1 MTTTELERRRQG
13 QIRGE
18 AAATEQERP
27 LLGDEAV
34 AIGAIHAGI
43 SGAYSYPGT
52 PATEILESVQRETR
66 GGPPAREGGVQCV
79 WSANEKVAYEEALGM
94 SYAGRRALVSFK
106 HVGLNVA
113 ADPFMNSAVTG
124 IEGGMVVA
132 VADDPGMHSS
142 QNEQDSRVY
151 SGFAL
156 IPCLEPATGQDAYEM
171 TREAFDLSERLGLPV
186 MLRLVTRL
194 AHSRSGVL
202 VGERR
207 PPNPLAPTANPMDWV
222 LLPSNARRRYEL
234 LLGKQ
239 EEILRWSESCR
250 WNTLEGADR
259 QARSGVIVSGIAYNY
274 FREALGG
281 DPMPPTLR
289 LGAYPIPAGL
299 VARLCDAVDEVLVIE
314 EGYPVIEQALRGLLG
329 SPRGKL
335 VHGRLDGRVPRT
347 GELNPDVLRAALGH
361 APLATQHPPAIELP
375 VRLPC
380 LCDGCPH
387 LDTFAVIRDL
397 LEPHPA
403 ARVFSDIGCYTLAAY
418 PPHNA
423 CHSCVDMGA
432 SIGMASGA
440 AQAGMRPVVATIG
453 DSTFIH
459 SGITPLVGA
468 AHQDLPMTVFILD
481 NSTVGMTGGQETM
494 VNGEALATLVRAL
507 GVPAEHV
514 HLLRAHRREHAANLE
529 IVRRELAH
537 EGLSVIIPVRE
548 CIQTAK
554 R

>member
-1 MTTTELERRRQG
+1 MT
-13 QIRGE
+13 
-18 AAATEQERP
+18 ATPEKRP

-34 AIGAIHAGI
+34 ALGAIHAGL

-52 PATEILESVQRETR
+52 PATEILEFVQRETR
-66 GGPPAREGGVQCV
+66 GGPPAREGGVSCA

-124 IEGGMVVA
+124 IEGGFVVA

-151 SGFAL
+151 ASFAQ
-156 IPCLEPATGQDAYEM
+156 IPCLEPASGQDAYEM
-171 TREAFDLSERLGLPV
+171 TREGFDLSERIGVPV
-186 MLRLVTRL
+186 MVRLVTRL
-194 AHSRSGVL
+194 AHSRSGVAL
-202 VGERR
+202 GERR
-207 PPNPLAPTANPMDWV
+207 APNPLAPTPRPLDWV
-222 LLPSNARRRYEL
+222 LLPSQARKRYAAL
-234 LLGKQ
+234 LEKQ
-239 EEILRWSESCR
+239 EAMQAWSESCR
-250 WNTLEGADR
+250 WNALELGGAR
-259 QARSGVIVSGIAYNY
+259 APLGVIVSGIAHNY
-274 FREALGG
+274 YREALA
-281 DPMPPTLR
+281 DQPAPPTLR
-289 LGAYPIPAGL
+289 IGAYPIPVAL
-299 VARLCDAVDEVLVIE
+299 VARLVDAVDELLVIE

-329 SPRGKL
+329 APRGK
-335 VHGRLDGRVPRT
+335 VVRGRLDGRIPRA
-347 GELNPDVLRAALGH
+347 GELNPDLVRAALGLP
-361 APLATQHPPAIELP
+361 ALATQPPPALELP
-375 VRLPC
+375 TRLPC

-387 LDTFAVIRDL
+387 IDTYDVIKEL
-397 LEPHPA
+397 ITPHPG
-403 ARVFSDIGCYTLAAY
+403 ARIFSDIGCYTLAAY
-418 PPHNA
+418 PPYDA

-440 AQAGMRPVVATIG
+440 AQAGMRPVIATLG
-453 DSTFIH
+453 DSTFVH
-459 SGITPLVGA
+459 SGMTPLVDA
-468 AHQDLPMTVFILD
+468 AHQNLPMTVFILD

-494 VNGEALATLVRAL
+494 VNGEGLASLVRGL

-529 IVRRELAH
+529 VVRRELAH

-554 R
+554 K